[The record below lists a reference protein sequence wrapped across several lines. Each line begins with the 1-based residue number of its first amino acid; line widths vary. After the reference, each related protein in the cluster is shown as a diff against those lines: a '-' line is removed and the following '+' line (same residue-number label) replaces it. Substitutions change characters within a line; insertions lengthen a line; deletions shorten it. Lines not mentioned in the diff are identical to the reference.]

1 MQESLNK
8 ISVWCKKWKL
18 STSPEKSSLLNFSRK
33 RSTIPT
39 LLKICDKPIPEVK
52 SLKILGI
59 IFDPNITW
67 KNHINYLRQKG
78 FKYLNAIKTLSSPKI
93 GTRSDHLLNIIN
105 ATIRSIFDYGSQLFS
120 FSSNS
125 NRQKLEPIYN
135 AALRL
140 ALGLPRNTPLD
151 LLRAESMNGSINS
164 RHNFLCQKFI
174 TKQIAL
180 KDWSPNAKVLNGHLV
195 GSNQRLVDVRKNVRE
210 AYGSKNDKD
219 IVNIGM
225 SYDGSW
231 LTRGHTLNI
240 GVGCVIDL
248 LTGFVI
254 DYEVMSK
261 RCGECEQTK
270 FALEEDS
277 TDFRIWYEG
286 HQDVCSATHVGSS
299 GAMEVNAA
307 VKLWERSE
315 SIGFRYTTLLSDGD
329 SKSFLELKERNVYG
343 SETQIK
349 KEECINHVSKRLGTA
364 LRQAV
369 KDWRVK
375 GVTLGGK
382 QRGCLKEETIK
393 KLTRYYTNAIRKNKD
408 DVEAMKTA
416 IYATLFHCMSTDQK
430 PQHKKCP
437 SASSELLSR
446 CVRGVTQ
453 NSNEALHW
461 MIWNRCS
468 KENSASR
475 SRVLI
480 AVSSAISEF
489 NVGTLKALKTFQ
501 DANCLATS
509 LSSEHLAFF
518 IDYRRTYFRKKI
530 KSANFKVAQ
539 QKFNLAKLRRLKIE
553 KNLGPMFKFGGF

>member
-1 MQESLNK
+1 MPRT
-8 ISVWCKKWKL
+8 KL
-18 STSPEKSSLLNFSRK
+18 SHLAKRNNISKRWSTSKNDNSKKQPLA
-33 RSTIPT
+33 
-39 LLKICDKPIPEVK
+39 D
-52 SLKILGI
+52 
-59 IFDPNITW
+59 ITRRIQ
-67 KNHINYLRQKG
+67 NTNV
-78 FKYLNAIKTLSSPKI
+78 
-93 GTRSDHLLNIIN
+93 
-105 ATIRSIFDYGSQLFS
+105 
-120 FSSNS
+120 
-125 NRQKLEPIYN
+125 LET
-135 AALRL
+135 
-140 ALGLPRNTPLD
+140 NT
-151 LLRAESMNGSINS
+151 
-164 RHNFLCQKFI
+164 
-174 TKQIAL
+174 T
-180 KDWSPNAKVLNGHLV
+180 
-195 GSNQRLVDVRKNVRE
+195 E

-219 IVNIGM
+219 IVDIGV

-231 LTRGHTLNI
+231 LTRGHTSNI

-277 TDFRIWYEG
+277 ADFRIWYEG
-286 HQDVCSATHVGSS
+286 HQDVCSATHVGLS

-307 VKLWERSE
+307 AKLWERSE

-349 KEECINHVSKRLGTA
+349 KRRMYQPCKRLGTA
-364 LRQAV
+364 LRQTV

-382 QRGCLKEETIK
+382 KRGSLKEETIK
-393 KLTRYYTNAIRKNKD
+393 KLTRYYTNAIRKNKG
-408 DVEAMKTA
+408 DVEVMKNA

-437 SASSELLSR
+437 SGIDSWCFYKSSLARDKKPGFHKDWVKTPINEEYLPKILPIYQRIASSELLNR
-446 CVRGVTQ
+446 CVRGLTQ
-453 NSNEALHW
+453 NSNEALHS

-489 NVGTLKALKTFQ
+489 NVGTLKALKTIQ
-501 DANCLATS
+501 DVNCLATS

-518 IDYRRTYFRKKI
+518 TDHRRTYFRKKI
-530 KSANFKVAQ
+530 KSVNFKVAQ
-539 QKFNLAKLRRLKIE
+539 QKIKLAKLHRLKIE
-553 KNLGPMFKFGGF
+553 KKLGPMYKSGGFELFLNFYLYHYIILFKSVLYFKTFKKLC